1 MENILVAKSYQDLPK
16 VGEVFI
22 SSGRQYINVQLKSG
36 KLKMVRVYSKVEYAK
51 MYPDEAVPTNG
62 IPSYLKGQKK
72 ALGFE
77 NGYITIFK
85 GDTYGN
91 LGWFQKSI
99 ARYARLWGWYIV
111 STDEIPDD
119 LPATVTPVRLNW
131 EDVSDNGETLKNETE
146 VIKFVESLM
155 YDEDPSEYVGEIGDR
170 LDLIVKIE
178 RAIQTEG
185 RYGIST
191 IHTMRDENGNVYL
204 WATSTKTLVE
214 GNYYSMRGTV
224 KDHSVY
230 KNTKQTVLTRCLK
243 VTEVQSFEG

>member
-1 MENILVAKSYQDLPK
+1 MVAKSFQKLPLVGDPYK
-16 VGEVFI
+16 VN
-22 SSGRQYINVQLKSG
+22 GRMYVK
-36 KLKMVRVYSKVEYAK
+36 VRLATGAERQVRWYSEAEYAK
-51 MYPDEAVPTNG
+51 MYPGEAVSANG
-62 IPSYLKGQKK
+62 TPSYLKGQKE

-99 ARYARLWGWYIV
+99 ARYARMWGWYIV
-111 STDEIPDD
+111 STDEVPED

-146 VIKFVESLM
+146 VIKFVESLV
-155 YDEDPSEYVGEIGDR
+155 YEEDPSEYVGEIGDR

-178 RAIQTEG
+178 RAIQTEN
-185 RYGIST
+185 RYGMST

-204 WATSTKTLVE
+204 WATSAKTLAE

-230 KNTKQTVLTRCLK
+230 KNTKQTVLTRCLN
-243 VTEVQSFEG
+243 VAEVQSFEG

>member
-36 KLKMVRVYSKVEYAK
+36 KLKMVRVYSKAEYAK
-51 MYPDEAVPTNG
+51 MYPGEAVTTNG

-77 NGYITIFK
+77 KGYITIFK

-99 ARYARLWGWYIV
+99 ARYARMWGWYIV

-146 VIKFVESLM
+146 VVKFVESLV
-155 YDEDPSEYVGEIGDR
+155 YEEDPSEYVGEIGDR

-204 WATSTKTLVE
+204 WATSAKTLAE

-224 KDHSVY
+224 KDHSMY

-243 VTEVQSFEG
+243 VTEVRSFDG